1 MNIGAFYNVT
11 NTFAVIL
18 AVGLV
23 TLSPWAVAEQK
34 IPEGYNTPIPSSIM
48 TPDTVETRIG
58 KLEFFDGVPTEK
70 TAALALDNL
79 MFLRG
84 VEVFLNGVP
93 MASIHALVEGYKSIG
108 VTEAHHMI
116 VTDKLMD
123 SNPLFLTANTDT
135 VYAFSSFDLEKTG
148 PLVIEVPPGTGPGTV
163 NDAFFRFVVDMGAP
177 GPDRGKGGKYLILP
191 PGYEGE
197 EPEGYF
203 VAKSPSYI
211 NLFVLR
217 GFLVD
222 GKPDAAAKMFSEQV
236 KVYPLSDKANPP
248 KMVITSGSGI
258 SYNTIHANDFSFYE
272 EIDEVLQKE
281 PVDFID
287 PELRGLFA
295 SIGLQ
300 KGKEFKPS
308 PELKKTLTDAVA
320 VANATARS
328 LTFHTP
334 QEEAYL
340 YENSYWKVGF
350 IGGNH
355 EWLKDDGAGGRY
367 LDARTLFF
375 YGATVN
381 TPAMVLKMVG
391 LGSQYAMITQ
401 DSNGNIFDGAKTYKL
416 NIPANVPAKDFWS
429 IVVYDPQ
436 TRSELQTSS
445 PFPSKNSMTGNM
457 VANADGS
464 IDLYFGPE
472 APKGKEQN
480 WIETVPKK
488 SWFPILRLY
497 GPLEPWFDKSWKPGE
512 IELVK

>member
-1 MNIGAFYNVT
+1 MNGFKLWSGKFLTTSMVMLSLNVT
-11 NTFAVIL
+11 
-18 AVGLV
+18 GYG
-23 TLSPWAVAEQK
+23 AE
-34 IPEGYNTPIPSSIM
+34 IPSGYNTPIPRSIM
-48 TPDTVETRIG
+48 TPDKVETRIG
-58 KLEFFDGVPTEK
+58 TLEFFDGVPSQK
-70 TAALALDNL
+70 TAQLTLDNL
-79 MFLRG
+79 FFLRG
-84 VEVFLNGVP
+84 VEAFLNGVP

-108 VTEAHHMI
+108 VTEANHMI

-123 SNPLFLTANTDT
+123 SKPLFLTANTDT
-135 VYAFSSFDLEKTG
+135 VYAFSFFDLEKTG

-163 NDAFFRFVVDMGAP
+163 NDAFFRFVVDMGMP
-177 GPDRGKGGKYLILP
+177 GPDRGIGGKYLILP
-191 PGYEGE
+191 PGYEGKS
-197 EPEGYF
+197 PEGYF
-203 VAKSPSYI
+203 LAKSPSYI

-236 KVYPLSDKANPP
+236 HVYPLAMKDNPP

-258 SYNTIHANDFSFYE
+258 SYNTIHSNDFSFYE
-272 EIDEVLQKE
+272 EINDVLQKE
-281 PVDFID
+281 PVEFIS

-308 PELKKTLTDAVA
+308 PEQRKILIDAVA

-328 LTFHTP
+328 LTFRTP

-340 YENSYWKVGF
+340 YKNSYWKAGF

-355 EWLKDDGAGGRY
+355 EWLKDDGYGGRY

-381 TPAMVLKMVG
+381 TPAMVAKMVG
-391 LGSQYAMITQ
+391 LGSQYAMTTQ
-401 DSNGNIFDGAKTYKL
+401 DSEGNAFDGGKTYKL
-416 NIPANVPAKDFWS
+416 NIPANVPAKNFWS
-429 IVVYDPQ
+429 IVIYDPQ

-445 PFPSKNSMTGNM
+445 PFPSKNNKTGKM

-464 IDLYFGPE
+464 IDLYFGPK
-472 APKGKEQN
+472 APKGKDNN

-497 GPLEPWFDKSWKPGE
+497 GPLEPWFDKTWRPSE
-512 IELVK
+512 VELVE

>member
-1 MNIGAFYNVT
+1 MNDFIKMSKGFLIACMAILFLSSVVGA
-11 NTFAVIL
+11 
-18 AVGLV
+18 G
-23 TLSPWAVAEQK
+23 E
-34 IPEGYNTPIPSSIM
+34 IPKGYNTPIPNSIM
-48 TPDTVETRIG
+48 TPEKVKTRIG
-58 KLEFFDGVPTEK
+58 TLDFFDGVPSKE
-70 TAALALDNL
+70 TAQLALENL
-79 MFLRG
+79 TFLRG

-93 MASIHALVEGYKSIG
+93 MASIHALVEGFKSIG
-108 VTEAHHMI
+108 VTEANHMI

-135 VYAFSSFDLEKTG
+135 VYAFSYFDLEKTG

-163 NDAFFRFVVDMGAP
+163 NDAYFRFVVDMGAP
-177 GPDRGKGGKYLILP
+177 GPDKGKGGRYLILP

-197 EPEGYF
+197 EPESYF
-203 VAKSPSYI
+203 IAKSPSYI
-211 NLFVLR
+211 NVFVLR

-236 KVYPLSDKANPP
+236 HVYPLSQKDNPP

-272 EIDEVLQKE
+272 EINDVLQKE
-281 PVDFID
+281 PIDFID

-308 PELKKTLTDAVA
+308 PELKKILTDAVA

-328 LTFHTP
+328 LIFHTP
-334 QEEAYL
+334 QKEAYL

-355 EWLKDDGAGGRY
+355 EWLKDDGVGGRY

-391 LGSQYAMITQ
+391 LGSQYAMATQ
-401 DSNGNIFDGAKTYKL
+401 DSDGNIFDGAKTYKL

-429 IVVYDPQ
+429 VVIYDPQ
-436 TRSELQTSS
+436 TRSELQTSN
-445 PFPSKNSMTGNM
+445 PFPSKNSETGNM

-464 IDLYFGPE
+464 IDIYFGPE
-472 APKGKEQN
+472 APKGKENN
-480 WIETVPKK
+480 WIETVPQK

-497 GPLEPWFDKSWKPGE
+497 GPLEPWFDKTWKPGE
-512 IELVK
+512 VELIK

>member
-1 MNIGAFYNVT
+1 MNAFKKMSKSFLAACMVT
-11 NTFAVIL
+11 LFLAGAVI
-18 AVGLV
+18 ADD
-23 TLSPWAVAEQK
+23 
-34 IPEGYNTPIPSSIM
+34 IPKGYNTPIPPSIM
-48 TPDTVETRIG
+48 TPDKVKTSIG
-58 KLEFFDGVPTEK
+58 TLNFFDGVPTEK
-70 TAALALDNL
+70 TAQMALDHL
-79 MFLRG
+79 TFLRG
-84 VEVFLNGVP
+84 VEAFLNGVP

-108 VTEAHHMI
+108 VTEANHMI

-135 VYAFSSFDLEKTG
+135 VYAFSFFDLEKTG

-163 NDAFFRFVVDMGAP
+163 NDAYFRFVVDMGAP

-191 PGYEGE
+191 PDYEGE
-197 EPEGYF
+197 APKGYF

-222 GKPDAAAKMFSEQV
+222 GKPDSAAKMFSEQV
-236 KVYPLSDKANPP
+236 HVYPLSQKDNPP

-258 SYNTIHANDFSFYE
+258 SYNTIHANDFTFYE
-272 EIDEVLQKE
+272 EINDVLQKE
-281 PVDFID
+281 PIDFID

-300 KGKEFKPS
+300 KGKAFKPT
-308 PELKKTLTDAVA
+308 PELKKILTDAVA
-320 VANATARS
+320 VANATARA
-328 LTFHTP
+328 LIFHTP
-334 QEEAYL
+334 QKEAYL
-340 YENSYWKVGF
+340 YENSYWKVAF

-355 EWLKDDGAGGRY
+355 EWLKDKGEGGRY

-381 TPAMVLKMVG
+381 TPAMVMQMVG
-391 LGSQYAMITQ
+391 VGSQYAMATQ
-401 DSNGNIFDGAKTYKL
+401 DSKGNVLDGSKTYKL

-429 IVVYDPQ
+429 VVIYDPQ
-436 TRSELQTSS
+436 TRSELQTST
-445 PFPSKNSMTGNM
+445 PFPSKNSEADKMTTNS
-457 VANADGS
+457 DGS

-472 APKGKEQN
+472 APKGKENN
-480 WIETVPKK
+480 WIETVSNK
-488 SWFPILRLY
+488 SWFPVLRLY
-497 GPLEPWFDKSWKPGE
+497 GPLEPWFEKTWRPGE

>member
-1 MNIGAFYNVT
+1 MSNFKKIGGRLLIACMAAIFMSGIVS
-11 NTFAVIL
+11 A
-18 AVGLV
+18 GD
-23 TLSPWAVAEQK
+23 
-34 IPEGYNTPIPSSIM
+34 IPNGYNTKIPSSIM
-48 TPDTVETRIG
+48 TPDKVKTRIG
-58 KLEFFDGVPTEK
+58 TLEFFDGVPSKE
-70 TAALALDNL
+70 TAQLVLDNL
-79 MFLRG
+79 TFLRG

-108 VTEAHHMI
+108 VTEANHMI

-135 VYAFSSFDLEKTG
+135 VYAFSYFDLEKTG

-163 NDAFFRFVVDMGAP
+163 NDAFFRFVVDMGMP
-177 GPDRGKGGKYLILP
+177 GPDKGKGGKYLILP
-191 PGYEGE
+191 PGYKGD

-203 VAKSPSYI
+203 IARSPSYI

-236 KVYPLSDKANPP
+236 HVYPLSQKANPP

-272 EIDEVLQKE
+272 EIAAVLQKE
-281 PVDFID
+281 PIDFID

-308 PELKKTLTDAVA
+308 PELKKILIDAVA
-320 VANATARS
+320 VANATARA
-328 LTFHTP
+328 LIFRTP
-334 QEEAYL
+334 QNEAYL
-340 YENSYWKVGF
+340 YDNSYWKVGF

-391 LGSQYAMITQ
+391 LGSQYAMVTQ
-401 DSNGNIFDGAKTYKL
+401 DSKGKVFDGSKTYKL

-436 TRSELQTSS
+436 TRSELQTSK
-445 PFPSKNSMTGNM
+445 PFPSKNSETGIWSPM
-457 VANADGS
+457 PTVLLIS
-464 IDLYFGPE
+464 ISGL
-472 APKGKEQN
+472 
-480 WIETVPKK
+480 
-488 SWFPILRLY
+488 
-497 GPLEPWFDKSWKPGE
+497 
-512 IELVK
+512 

>member
-1 MNIGAFYNVT
+1 MAILLGAG
-11 NTFAVIL
+11 AVN
-18 AVGLV
+18 
-23 TLSPWAVAEQK
+23 AEK
-34 IPEGYNTPIPSSIM
+34 IPKGYNTPIPSSIM
-48 TPDTVETRIG
+48 TPDKVETRIG
-58 KLEFFDGVPTEK
+58 TLDFFDGVPTEK
-70 TAALALDNL
+70 TAQSVLDHL
-79 MFLRG
+79 TFLRG
-84 VEVFLNGVP
+84 VEAFLNGVP

-108 VTEAHHMI
+108 VTEANHMI

-123 SNPLFLTANTDT
+123 SKPLFLTPNTDT
-135 VYAFSSFDLEKTG
+135 VYAFSFFDLEKTG

-191 PGYEGE
+191 PGYEGKT
-197 EPEGYF
+197 PEGYF
-203 VAKSPSYI
+203 TAQSPSYI

-236 KVYPLSDKANPP
+236 QVYPLAQKDNPP

-258 SYNTIHANDFSFYE
+258 SYNTIHANDFTFYE
-272 EIDEVLQKE
+272 EIHEVLEKE
-281 PVDFID
+281 PVEFID

-295 SIGLQ
+295 AIGLQ
-300 KGKEFKPS
+300 KGKAFNPT
-308 PELKKTLTDAVA
+308 PGLKKILTDAVA
-320 VANATARS
+320 VANATARA
-328 LTFHTP
+328 LIFHTP

-340 YENSYWKVGF
+340 YENSYWKVAF

-355 EWLKDDGAGGRY
+355 EWLKDKGEGGRY

-391 LGSQYAMITQ
+391 AGSQYAMITQ
-401 DSNGNIFDGAKTYKL
+401 DSEGNILDGGKTYKL

-429 IVVYDPQ
+429 VVVYDPQ
-436 TRSELQTSS
+436 TRSELQTSV
-445 PFPSKNSMTGNM
+445 PFPSKNSETGNL
-457 VANADGS
+457 VPNADGS
-464 IDLYFGPE
+464 VDLYFGPN
-472 APKGKEQN
+472 APKGNKNN
-480 WIETVPKK
+480 WIETVPEK

-497 GPLEPWFDKSWKPGE
+497 GPLEPWFDKTWRPGE
-512 IELVK
+512 VELVE

>member
-1 MNIGAFYNVT
+1 MNDFKKMSNGFLVACMVT
-11 NTFAVIL
+11 VFL
-18 AVGLV
+18 ASVV
-23 TLSPWAVAEQK
+23 NAEK
-34 IPEGYNTPIPSSIM
+34 IPKGYNTPIPSAIM
-48 TPDTVETRIG
+48 TPDKVKTRIG
-58 KLEFFDGVPTEK
+58 TLDFFDGVPTEE
-70 TAALALDNL
+70 TAQLALDHL
-79 MFLRG
+79 TFLRG

-108 VTEAHHMI
+108 VTEANHMI

-135 VYAFSSFDLEKTG
+135 VYAFSYFDLEKTG

-191 PGYEGE
+191 PGYEGKA
-197 EPEGYF
+197 PEGYF
-203 VAKSPSYI
+203 IAKSPSYI

-222 GKPDAAAKMFSEQV
+222 GKPDAAAKMFSEKV
-236 KVYPLSDKANPP
+236 HVYPLSQKDNPP

-258 SYNTIHANDFSFYE
+258 SYNTIHANDFTFYE
-272 EIDEVLQKE
+272 EINDVLQKE
-281 PVDFID
+281 PIDFID

-300 KGKEFKPS
+300 KGKEFKPT
-308 PELKKTLTDAVA
+308 PELKKILTDAVA

-328 LTFHTP
+328 LIFHTP
-334 QEEAYL
+334 QKEAYL
-340 YENSYWKVGF
+340 YENSYWKVAF

-381 TPAMVLKMVG
+381 TPAMVMQMVG
-391 LGSQYAMITQ
+391 MGSQYAMVTQ
-401 DSNGNIFDGAKTYKL
+401 DSKGNVLDGGKTYTL

-429 IVVYDPQ
+429 VVIYDPQ
-436 TRSELQTSS
+436 TRSELQTSD
-445 PFPSKNSMTGNM
+445 PFPSKNSEADKMIP
-457 VANADGS
+457 NADGS

-472 APKGKEQN
+472 APKGKENN
-480 WIETVPKK
+480 WIETVPGK

-497 GPLEPWFDKSWKPGE
+497 GPLEPWFDKTWKPGE

>member
-1 MNIGAFYNVT
+1 M
-11 NTFAVIL
+11 VIL
-18 AVGLV
+18 LLASVV
-23 TLSPWAVAEQK
+23 SADE
-34 IPEGYNTPIPSSIM
+34 IPSGYNTPIPPSIM
-48 TPDTVETRIG
+48 TPDRVETRIG
-58 KLEFFDGVPTEK
+58 TLEFFDGVPSKE
-70 TAALALDNL
+70 TAQLTLDNL
-79 MFLRG
+79 TFLRG

-93 MASIHALVEGYKSIG
+93 MASIHALVEGFQSIG
-108 VTEAHHMI
+108 VTEANHMI

-135 VYAFSSFDLEKTG
+135 VYAFSYFDLEKTG

-163 NDAFFRFVVDMGAP
+163 NDAYFRFVVDMGAP
-177 GPDRGKGGKYLILP
+177 GPDKGKGGKYLILP
-191 PGYEGE
+191 PGYESE

-211 NLFVLR
+211 NVFVLR

-236 KVYPLSDKANPP
+236 RVYPLSEKDNPP
-248 KMVITSGSGI
+248 EMVITSGSGI
-258 SYNTIHANDFSFYE
+258 SYNTIHANDFTFYE
-272 EIDEVLQKE
+272 EIGDVLQKE
-281 PVDFID
+281 PIDFID

-300 KGKEFKPS
+300 KGKEFNPDAK
-308 PELKKTLTDAVA
+308 LKNILIDAIA

-328 LTFHTP
+328 IVFHTP
-334 QEEAYL
+334 QKEAYL

-355 EWLKDDGAGGRY
+355 EWLKDNGAGGRY

-375 YGATVN
+375 YAATVN

-391 LGSQYAMITQ
+391 AGSQYAITTQ
-401 DSNGNIFDGAKTYKL
+401 DSDGNVFDGAKTYKL

-429 IVVYDPQ
+429 VVIYDPQ
-436 TRSELQTSS
+436 TRSELQTSN
-445 PFPSKNSMTGNM
+445 PFPSKNSETGDM

-464 IDLYFGPE
+464 IDIYFGPE
-472 APKGKEQN
+472 APKGKENN

-497 GPLEPWFDKSWKPGE
+497 GPLEPWFDKAWKPGE
-512 IELVK
+512 VELVK

>member
-1 MNIGAFYNVT
+1 MNDFRRMTKGFLIVCIVAFSMPN
-11 NTFAVIL
+11 AV
-18 AVGLV
+18 
-23 TLSPWAVAEQK
+23 SAEE
-34 IPEGYNTPIPSSIM
+34 IPKGYNTPIPRSIM
-48 TPDTVETRIG
+48 TPDKVNTRIG
-58 KLEFFDGVPTEK
+58 TLEFFDGVPSKE
-70 TAALALDNL
+70 TAKLALDNL
-79 MFLRG
+79 IFLRG

-93 MASIHALVEGYKSIG
+93 MASIHALVEGYKSLG
-108 VTEAHHMI
+108 VTEANHMI

-135 VYAFSSFDLEKTG
+135 VYAFSWLDLEKTV

-163 NDAFFRFVVDMGAP
+163 NDAYFRFVVDMGMP
-177 GPDRGKGGKYLILP
+177 GPDQGKGGKYLILP
-191 PGYEGE
+191 PGYDGD

-203 VAKSPSYI
+203 IARSPSYM

-236 KVYPLSDKANPP
+236 HVYPLSQKNNPP
-248 KMVITSGSGI
+248 KMVITSGSGV

-272 EIDEVLQKE
+272 EINDVLQKE
-281 PVDFID
+281 PLDFID
-287 PELRGLFA
+287 PELRGIFA

-300 KGKEFKPS
+300 KGKEFNPS
-308 PELKKTLTDAVA
+308 PEVKKILIDAVA
-320 VANATARS
+320 VANATARA

-334 QEEAYL
+334 QKEAYL

-355 EWLKDDGAGGRY
+355 QWLKDDGTGGRN

-381 TPAMVLKMVG
+381 TPAMVAKMVG
-391 LGSQYAMITQ
+391 LGSQYAMLSQ
-401 DSNGNIFDGAKTYKL
+401 DSNGNIIDGGKTYKL
-416 NIPANVPAKDFWS
+416 NIPANVPVKDFWS

-445 PFPSKNSMTGNM
+445 PFPSKNSMNGNM
-457 VANADGS
+457 TANGDGS
-464 IDLYFGPE
+464 IDLYFGPK
-472 APKGKEQN
+472 APQGRENN
-480 WIETVPKK
+480 WIETVPGK

-497 GPLEPWFDKSWKPGE
+497 GPLEPWFDKSWRPGE
-512 IELVK
+512 LELIK

>member
-1 MNIGAFYNVT
+1 MDFLKKIKGFLVACM
-11 NTFAVIL
+11 
-18 AVGLV
+18 V
-23 TLSPWAVAEQK
+23 TLFLTSIVSAKE
-34 IPEGYNTPIPSSIM
+34 IPKGYNTPIPSSIM
-48 TPDTVETRIG
+48 TPDKVKTRIG
-58 KLEFFDGVPTEK
+58 TLEFFDGVPSKK
-70 TAALALDNL
+70 TAELALDNL
-79 MFLRG
+79 TFLRG

-108 VTEAHHMI
+108 VTEANHMI

-135 VYAFSSFDLEKTG
+135 VYAFSFFDLEKTG

-163 NDAFFRFVVDMGAP
+163 NDAFFRFVVDMGMP

-191 PGYEGE
+191 PGYEGK

-203 VAKSPSYI
+203 IAKSPSYI

-236 KVYPLSDKANPP
+236 HVYPLSKKDNPP

-258 SYNTIHANDFSFYE
+258 AYNTIHANDFTFYE
-272 EIDEVLQKE
+272 EINDVLQKE
-281 PVDFID
+281 PIDFID

-308 PELKKTLTDAVA
+308 PELKKILTNAVA

-328 LTFHTP
+328 LIFRTP
-334 QEEAYL
+334 QKEAYL

-355 EWLKDDGAGGRY
+355 EWLKDEGAGGRY

-381 TPAMVLKMVG
+381 TPAMVVKMVG
-391 LGSQYAMITQ
+391 LGSQYAMVTQ
-401 DSNGNIFDGAKTYKL
+401 DSDGNAFDGSKTYKL

-429 IVVYDPQ
+429 VVIYDPQ
-436 TRSELQTSS
+436 TRSELQTSN
-445 PFPSKNSMTGNM
+445 PFPSKNSETGNM

-464 IDLYFGPE
+464 IDIYFGPE
-472 APKGKEQN
+472 APKGKENN
-480 WIETVPKK
+480 WIETVPEK

-497 GPLEPWFDKSWKPGE
+497 GPLEPWFDKSWRPGE
-512 IELVK
+512 VELIK